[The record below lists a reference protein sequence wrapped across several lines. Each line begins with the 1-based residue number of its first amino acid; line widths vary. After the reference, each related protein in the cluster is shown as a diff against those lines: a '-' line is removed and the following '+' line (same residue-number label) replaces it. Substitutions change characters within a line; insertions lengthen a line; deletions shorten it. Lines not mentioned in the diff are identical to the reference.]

1 MWAGDERRPRGNTG
15 SSEQGRIGHGCE
27 RRGLKGDYKILG
39 LSTRSFGLPQLK
51 CRQQRGFRKEGQE
64 ICFGY
69 IKFEMIITIIYL

>member
-51 CRQQRGFRKEGQE
+51 C
-64 ICFGY
+64 
-69 IKFEMIITIIYL
+69 